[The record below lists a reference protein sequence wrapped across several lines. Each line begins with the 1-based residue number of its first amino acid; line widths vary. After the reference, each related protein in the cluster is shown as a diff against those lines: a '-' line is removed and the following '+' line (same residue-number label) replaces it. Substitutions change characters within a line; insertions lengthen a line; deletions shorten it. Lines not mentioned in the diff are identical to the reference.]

1 MNDSKFFRRTATSSR
16 KININPYVARGGI
29 KL

>member
-1 MNDSKFFRRTATSSR
+1 MGDRNFFRRTATQSR